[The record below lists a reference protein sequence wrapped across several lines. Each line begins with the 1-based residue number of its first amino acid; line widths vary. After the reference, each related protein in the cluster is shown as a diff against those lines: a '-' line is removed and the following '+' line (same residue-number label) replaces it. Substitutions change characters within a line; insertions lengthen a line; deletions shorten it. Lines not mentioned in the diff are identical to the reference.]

1 MNYKPVWHIGPQEVG
16 RNSQVFFTYEE
27 AWVSAK
33 ARFNDWTITTD
44 FGVEQTT
51 DPVNYVRKNNTDYQ
65 LS

>member
-1 MNYKPVWHIGPQEVG
+1 MNYKTVWHIGAQEVG
-16 RNSQVFFTYEE
+16 RNSQVFFNYEE
-27 AWVSAK
+27 AWDSAK
-33 ARFNDWTITTD
+33 ARCNDWTITTD

>member
-27 AWVSAK
+27 AWDSAK
-33 ARFNDWTITTD
+33 ARFNDWTIPTD